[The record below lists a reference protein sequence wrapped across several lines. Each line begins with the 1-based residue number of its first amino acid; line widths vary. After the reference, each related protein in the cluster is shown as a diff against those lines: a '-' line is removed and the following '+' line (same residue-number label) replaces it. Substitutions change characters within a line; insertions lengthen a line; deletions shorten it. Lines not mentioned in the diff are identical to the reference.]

1 MSDGKLV
8 RVRMLDTELHRFK
21 PGECPGHP
29 IQGRV
34 VRLLAGEE
42 WEVAKAIVDK
52 WITKG
57 LAKRVAAKAAP
68 KKETEKVKTTEV
80 GEEGK

>member
-1 MSDGKLV
+1 MSGGKLV
-8 RVRMLDTELHRFK
+8 MVRMLDTEAHRFK

-42 WEVAKAIVDK
+42 LEVVKAIADT

-68 KKETEKVKTTEV
+68 KKVARTTAEV
-80 GEEGK
+80 GEGGK